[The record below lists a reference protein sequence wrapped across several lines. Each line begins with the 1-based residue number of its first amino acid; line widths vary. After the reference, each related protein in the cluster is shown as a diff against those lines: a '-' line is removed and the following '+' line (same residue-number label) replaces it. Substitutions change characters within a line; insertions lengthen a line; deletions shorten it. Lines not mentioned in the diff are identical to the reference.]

1 MQKQLNNLCRGSKMG
16 LTQQRDSCLALSDKI
31 TRLKS
36 SLLEAVI
43 KKEQWEA
50 EKEIE
55 ASFVRTELKNEQQR
69 KAFILQQKYKE
80 GSPWKGM
87 LVQVETLKMELQQ
100 AMREYRIEIIVFS
113 ANCKGVLE
121 ELSEEDSS
129 VGF

>member
-1 MQKQLNNLCRGSKMG
+1 MS

-31 TRLKS
+31 TKLKS

-50 EKEIE
+50 EREIE

-69 KAFILQQKYKE
+69 KAFILEHKYKE

-113 ANCKGVLE
+113 NCKGVLDT
-121 ELSEEDSS
+121 ELPEEDSS

>member
-1 MQKQLNNLCRGSKMG
+1 M
-16 LTQQRDSCLALSDKI
+16 QQREGCLALSDKI

-69 KAFILQQKYKE
+69 KAFILQQRYKE
-80 GSPWKGM
+80 GSPWKEM
-87 LVQVETLKMELQQ
+87 FVQVETLKMELQQ
-100 AMREYRIEIIVFS
+100 AMREYRIDIIVFS
-113 ANCKGVLE
+113 ANCKGILDS
-121 ELSEEDSS
+121 ELPVEDFSI
-129 VGF
+129 GF

>member
-1 MQKQLNNLCRGSKMG
+1 MG
-16 LTQQRDSCLALSDKI
+16 LTQQREGCLALSDKI

-36 SLLEAVI
+36 ALLEAVI
-43 KKEQWEA
+43 KKEQCES

-69 KAFILQQKYKE
+69 KAFILQHKYKE

-100 AMREYRIEIIVFS
+100 TMREYRIEIIVFS
-113 ANCKGVLE
+113 ANCKGVLDN
-121 ELSEEDSS
+121 ELPEEDSS